1 MFNVHLL
8 FDYHLIVTV
17 MLVSTLGGICEHF
30 KNMYTMLHIL
40 YLGWH
45 EKRLDRFDAAFIK
58 VCKIDERR
66 RI

>member
-1 MFNVHLL
+1 
-8 FDYHLIVTV
+8 
-17 MLVSTLGGICEHF
+17 
-30 KNMYTMLHIL
+30 MLHIL

-66 RI
+66 RIWENPNSSAYEIETLEVFVFF